1 MSTRPL
7 LLEVYKTNEN
17 GQGASYCE
25 VDGSHSTQRKT
36 PVCEL
41 RQNETL
47 SNMSQN
53 GLPTTLLGTIV
64 QLLFNAKFLIS
75 HMAD

>member
-1 MSTRPL
+1 MCF
-7 LLEVYKTNEN
+7 EN
-17 GQGASYCE
+17 
-25 VDGSHSTQRKT
+25 
-36 PVCEL
+36 
-41 RQNETL
+41 NETL

>member
-1 MSTRPL
+1 MSTRLL

-25 VDGSHSTQRKT
+25 VDDSHSTQRKT

-41 RQNETL
+41 RQN
-47 SNMSQN
+47 MSQN
-53 GLPTTLLGTIV
+53 SLPTTLLGTIV